1 MTTDITAPAK
11 IPATTPATTY
21 VELQVTSHFSFLRGA
36 SAPEELFAA
45 AALLGHRALGLC
57 DRGSVAGMVRGLLGQ
72 EATGVRL
79 IAGSRVDLRDGGSL
93 LLYPKDRAAWSRLT
107 RLLTLGKSRGGKGN
121 CWLDWADLAAWGAAA
136 SGGDVAGTGD
146 AASGG
151 DAAPGGDG
159 AGASK
164 RAPAS
169 EARAGKGLVA
179 ILLADE
185 AGEQTEQALEA
196 LRDLFG
202 ADAYLALSFRRRPGD
217 AARLRALDALGQRIG
232 VRRVACGDILYHVP
246 ERRPLQDV
254 LTAIREK
261 TTVDALGFKRERF
274 MDRALKSPA
283 EMERRF
289 ALFPDAI
296 QATADIAA
304 ACRFDLG
311 EIRYQYPYEEVMAGR
326 TAQEALAALTEE
338 GAARMFPD
346 GVPPAYRRQID
357 HELRLIG
364 ELNYAPYFLTVNS
377 IVAESRR
384 RGILCQGRGSAAN
397 SCVCFLLGVT
407 SIDPIKH
414 ELLFERFVS
423 GERKEPPDIDV
434 DFEHERREEIIQWIY
449 ETYGRHR
456 SALTAVVT
464 RYRTRGAV
472 AEVGKALGLPR
483 DLTKMLTGLVWGWSV
498 DGIPDERIAELNLNA
513 ADHRLRLTLDLAQ
526 QLIGTPRHLSQ
537 HPGGFVLT
545 QERLDDLVP
554 IEPARME
561 DRQIIEWDKDDI
573 DVLKFMK
580 VDVLGLGMLGCMNRA
595 FNLLREH
602 KGVDV
607 GMADLQDDDP
617 DVYGMIQK
625 ADTLGVFQIESR
637 AQMSMLP
644 RIKPKCFYDLVIE
657 VAIVRPGPIQ
667 GDMVHPYLRRR
678 EGKEKPE
685 YPKPELRAVLEKTLG
700 VPLFQEQAMKV
711 AIVGAGFTPAEAD
724 QLRRAMATFKLTGG
738 VSHFYDKLVGG
749 MTQRGYPKDFAERTF
764 KQIEGFG
771 SYGFP
776 ESHAASFA
784 KIAYASCWM
793 KHHHPDVFCAALL
806 NAQPMGFYAPAQI
819 VRDAR
824 NHGVEV
830 RPVSI
835 NESHWDCTLEESG
848 AGGVAGRLRAVRLGL
863 RQVRSLAN
871 VHGAAIV
878 GARGDLPYDCVED
891 VWRRASVPRAAIERI
906 AEADGFACLAEDR
919 RQGLWKVKGLGEAPL
934 PLFAAADA
942 REASFSPEGREPAT
956 ALRPMT
962 EGREVVEDY
971 RTLQLSLRAH
981 PLSFLREALDKMGIV
996 RCADLGGIRDGR
1008 NIEVAGVIL
1017 VRQRPGSAKGVLF
1030 VTIEDETGIANGIL
1044 WPDRFDIYRRQV
1056 MSASMIAMRGRMQ
1069 KEGEVIHIICDR
1081 IVDHDA
1087 MLRQVGRTGFAVA
1100 PGRGDGARSGGGP
1113 DSRDAAWRPEPR
1125 TLAPPPM
1132 GQAAEEPAPLRQP
1145 SRNFR

>member
-1 MTTDITAPAK
+1 MPR
-11 IPATTPATTY
+11 Y

-36 SAPEELFAA
+36 SSPEELFAA
-45 AALLGHRALGLC
+45 AQLLGHEALGLA
-57 DRGSVAGMVRGLLGQ
+57 DRGSVAGVVRGWDGQ
-72 EATGVRL
+72 KTTGVRM
-79 IAGSRVDLRDGGSL
+79 IAGSRVDLTGGRAL
-93 LLYPKDRAAWSRLT
+93 LLYPTDRPAWSQLT
-107 RLLTLGKSRGGKGN
+107 RLLSAGKARGGKGR
-121 CWLDWADLAAWGAAA
+121 CVLAWAD
-136 SGGDVAGTGD
+136 VA
-146 AASGG
+146 
-151 DAAPGGDG
+151 
-159 AGASK
+159 
-164 RAPAS
+164 
-169 EARAGKGLVA
+169 ARAQGLIA
-179 ILLADE
+179 ILVPDLADQST
-185 AGEQTEQALEA
+185 AAHLA
-196 LRDLFG
+196 DLREVFG
-202 ADAYLALSFRRRPGD
+202 DRGYCALALRRRPDD
-217 AARLRALDALGQRIG
+217 AARLHALNALARAAG
-232 VRRVACGDILYHVP
+232 VRCVATGDVLYHTP
-246 ERRPLQDV
+246 AARPLQDV
-254 LTAIREK
+254 MSAIREQ
-261 TTVDALGFKRERF
+261 TTIDALGFKRERF
-274 MDRALKSPA
+274 ADRNLKSPA

-289 ALFPDAI
+289 AAFPDAI
-296 QATADIAA
+296 AASADIAA
-304 ACRFDLG
+304 QCQFDLG
-311 EIRYQYPYEEVMAGR
+311 EIQYQYPYEQVIAGR

-338 GAARMFPD
+338 GADQMFP
-346 GVPPAYRRQID
+346 GGLPPAYRSQID
-357 HELRLIG
+357 HELRLIAQLG
-364 ELNYAPYFLTVNS
+364 YAPYFLTVNA

-397 SCVCFLLGVT
+397 SCVCYMLGIT
-407 SIDPIKH
+407 SIDPIQH

-449 ETYGRHR
+449 ATYGRHR

-483 DLTKMLTGLVWGWSV
+483 DLTKMLTGLVWGWSE
-498 DGIPDERIAELNLNA
+498 DGITDEQIASLNLNA
-513 ADHRLRLTLDLAQ
+513 NDHRLRLTLDLSR

-573 DVLKFMK
+573 DALKFMK

-595 FNLLREH
+595 FNLLEEV
-602 KGVDV
+602 KGIRV

-617 DVYGMIQK
+617 DVYAMIQK

-644 RIKPKCFYDLVIE
+644 RIKPARFYDLVIE

-678 EGKEKPE
+678 EGKEIPE

-749 MTQRGYPKDFAERTF
+749 MIARGYPKDFAERTF

-830 RPVSI
+830 RAVSI
-835 NESHWDCTLEESG
+835 NHSHWDCTLEPT
-848 AGGVAGRLRAVRLGL
+848 GGRYFAVRLGF
-863 RQVRSLAN
+863 RQVRELAN
-871 VHGAAIV
+871 VHGATIV
-878 GARGDLPYDCVED
+878 AARGPAQFESVEE
-891 VWRRASVPRAAIERI
+891 VWRRAGVPRAAIERL
-906 AEADGFACLAEDR
+906 AEADAFHTIAEDR
-919 RQGLWKVKGLGEAPL
+919 RQSLWKVKGLGDAPL
-934 PLFAAADA
+934 PLFAAADE
-942 REASFSPEGREPAT
+942 REAQFSPEGLEPAT
-956 ALRPMT
+956 TLRPMT
-962 EGREVVEDY
+962 DGREVVEDY
-971 RTLQLSLRAH
+971 RSLQLSLRAH
-981 PLSFLREALDKMGIV
+981 PISFLRDQLSAMNIV
-996 RCADLGGIRDGR
+996 RCADLTNIRSGR

-1030 VTIEDETGIANGIL
+1030 VTIEDETGVANGII
-1044 WPDRFDIYRRQV
+1044 WPNKFEIYRRPV
-1056 MSASMIAMRGRMQ
+1056 MSASMIAMRGRLQ
-1069 KEGEVIHIICDR
+1069 KEGEIIHVICDR
-1081 IVDHDA
+1081 IIDHDE
-1087 MLRQVGRTGFAVA
+1087 MLRSIGRTEFAVA
-1100 PGRGDGARSGGGP
+1100 PGRGDGATSGGGP
-1113 DSRDAAWRPEPR
+1113 DSRDSSWRPQGR
-1125 TLAPPPM
+1125 TLGSAPF
-1132 GQAAEEPAPLRQP
+1132 GTIQEREEILRLR
-1145 SRNFR
+1145 SHDFH

>member
-1 MTTDITAPAK
+1 MSR
-11 IPATTPATTY
+11 Y

-36 SAPEELFAA
+36 SSPEELFAA
-45 AALLGHRALGLC
+45 AALLGHSAIGLA
-57 DRGSVAGMVRGLLGQ
+57 DWGTVAGVVRGWDGQ
-72 EATGVRL
+72 KATGVRM
-79 IAGSRVDLRDGGSL
+79 IAGTRVDLVDGRSL
-93 LLYPKDRAAWSRLT
+93 LLYPRSRAAWSQLT
-107 RLLTLGKSRGGKGN
+107 RLLSNGKKRGGKGR
-121 CWLDWADLAAWGAAA
+121 CLLEWADVAAYSEDMVGILVPDLP
-136 SGGDVAGTGD
+136 GDITAGH
-146 AASGG
+146 
-151 DAAPGGDG
+151 
-159 AGASK
+159 
-164 RAPAS
+164 
-169 EARAGKGLVA
+169 
-179 ILLADE
+179 
-185 AGEQTEQALEA
+185 
-196 LRDLFG
+196 LRDLRDIFG
-202 ADAYLALSFRRRPGD
+202 PRGFCALSLRRRPDDGE
-217 AARLRALDALGQRIG
+217 RLYRLDALARASG
-232 VRRVACGDILYHVP
+232 VRSVATGDVLYHSA

-254 LTAIREK
+254 VSAIREK
-261 TTVDALGFKRERF
+261 CTIDELGFRRERF
-274 MDRALKSPA
+274 MDRNLKSPA

-289 ALFPDAI
+289 AAFPDAI
-296 QATADIAA
+296 EASAAIAA
-304 ACRFDLG
+304 QCTFDLG
-311 EIRYQYPYEEVMAGR
+311 QIQYQYPYEEVMEGR
-326 TAQEALAALTEE
+326 TAQQALAALTRQ
-338 GAARMFPD
+338 AAAVKFPD
-346 GVPPAYRRQID
+346 GVPRRYRDQID
-357 HELRLIG
+357 HELGLIERLG
-364 ELNYAPYFLTVNS
+364 YAPYFLTVNA

-397 SCVCFLLGVT
+397 SCVCYLLGVT
-407 SIDPIKH
+407 SIDPIQH

-423 GERKEPPDIDV
+423 GERREPPDIDV

-449 ETYGRHR
+449 DTYGRER

-483 DLTKMLTGLVWGWSV
+483 DLTKMLTGLVWGWSM
-498 DGIPDERIAELNLNA
+498 DGIPQEQIESLNLNA
-513 ADHRLRLTLDLAQ
+513 EDHRLKLTLDLAR

-545 QERLDDLVP
+545 QDRLDELVP

-561 DRQIIEWDKDDI
+561 ERQIIEWDKDDI
-573 DVLKFMK
+573 DALKFMK

-595 FNLLREH
+595 FNLLEQD
-602 KGVDV
+602 KGIRVT
-607 GMADLQDDDP
+607 MADLQDDDP
-617 DVYGMIQK
+617 DVYRMIQK
-625 ADTLGVFQIESR
+625 ADTLGTFQIESR

-644 RIKPKCFYDLVIE
+644 RMKPREFYDLVIE

-678 EGKEKPE
+678 EGKENPE

-749 MTQRGYPKDFAERTF
+749 MVARGYPKDFAERTF

-793 KHHHPDVFCAALL
+793 KYHHPDAFCAALL

-835 NESHWDCTLEESG
+835 NHSHWDCTLEQ
-848 AGGVAGRLRAVRLGL
+848 ARGRYSAVRLGF
-863 RQVRSLAN
+863 RQVRGLAN
-871 VHGAAIV
+871 LHGAAIV
-878 GARGDLPYDCVED
+878 AARGPAPYASIEE
-891 VWRRASVPRAAIERI
+891 VWRRAGVPRAAIERL
-906 AEADGFACLAEDR
+906 AEADAFQCLAEDR

-942 REASFSPEGREPAT
+942 LEQGFSPEGLEPDVALAKLT
-956 ALRPMT
+956 A
-962 EGREVVEDY
+962 GREVVEDY
-971 RTLQLSLRAH
+971 RALQLSLRGH
-981 PLSFLREALDKMGIV
+981 PLQFLRARLDEMRIV
-996 RCADLGGIRDGR
+996 PCANLANMREGR
-1008 NIEVAGVIL
+1008 NVEVAGVIL

-1030 VTIEDETGIANGIL
+1030 VTIEDETGVAQGIL
-1044 WPDRFDIYRRQV
+1044 WPDRFEIYRRQV
-1056 MSASMIAMRGRMQ
+1056 MSASMIAMRGRLQ

-1081 IVDHDA
+1081 ITDHDD
-1087 MLRQVGRTGFAVA
+1087 MLRSIGRMDFSVM
-1100 PGRGDGARSGGGP
+1100 PGRGDGATHGGGP
-1113 DSRDAAWRPEPR
+1113 DPRDPGIPRGR
-1125 TLAPPPM
+1125 TLASPPF
-1132 GQAAEEPAPLRQP
+1132 GTTASQDDLVRIR
-1145 SRNFR
+1145 SHDFH

>member
-1 MTTDITAPAK
+1 MA
-11 IPATTPATTY
+11 TY
-21 VELQVTSHFSFLRGA
+21 VELQVTSHFSFLRG
-36 SAPEELFAA
+36 SSSPEELFAA
-45 AALLGHRALGLC
+45 AALLGHQTLGLA
-57 DRGSVAGMVRGLLGQ
+57 DRGSVAGVVRGWDGQ
-72 EATGVRL
+72 KATGVRM
-79 IAGSRVDLRDGGSL
+79 IAGARVDLTDGRAL
-93 LLYPKDRAAWSRLT
+93 LLYPTNRPAWARLT
-107 RLLTLGKSRGGKGN
+107 RLLSLGKARGGKGH
-121 CWLDWADLAAWGAAA
+121 CLLGWPDIAAHAD
-136 SGGDVAGTGD
+136 
-146 AASGG
+146 
-151 DAAPGGDG
+151 
-159 AGASK
+159 
-164 RAPAS
+164 
-169 EARAGKGLVA
+169 GLIA
-179 ILLADE
+179 ILLPDLPDE
-185 AGEQTEQALEA
+185 ITAEH
-196 LRDLFG
+196 LRDLGALFG
-202 ADAYLALSFRRRPGD
+202 ARGYCALSLRRRPND
-217 AARLRALDALGQRIG
+217 IARLHALDALARTARI
-232 VRRVACGDILYHVP
+232 RSVATGDILYHSS

-254 LTAIREK
+254 MTAIREK
-261 TTVDALGFKRERF
+261 TTIDALGFRRERF
-274 MDRALKSPA
+274 MDRDLKSLA

-289 ALFPDAI
+289 AAFPDAI
-296 QATADIAA
+296 QASADIAA
-304 ACRFDLG
+304 VCRFDLG
-311 EIRYQYPYEEVMAGR
+311 EIQYQYPFEQVMAGR
-326 TAQEALAALTEE
+326 TAQEALADLTEAA
-338 GAARMFPD
+338 AARMFPD
-346 GVPPAYRRQID
+346 GLPRAYRHQID
-357 HELRLIG
+357 HELRLIDQ
-364 ELNYAPYFLTVNS
+364 LSYAPYFLTVNA

-397 SCVCFLLGVT
+397 SCVCYMLGIT
-407 SIDPIKH
+407 SIDPIQH

-498 DGIPDERIAELNLNA
+498 DGIPDEQIASLNLNA
-513 ADHRLRLTLDLAQ
+513 DDHRLKLTLELARE
-526 QLIGTPRHLSQ
+526 LIGTPRHLSQ

-554 IEPARME
+554 IEPARMD

-573 DVLKFMK
+573 DALKFMK
-580 VDVLGLGMLGCMNRA
+580 VDILGLGMLGCMNRA
-595 FNLLREH
+595 FNLLDAH
-602 KGVDV
+602 KGIRV

-617 DVYGMIQK
+617 DVYAMIQK

-644 RIKPKCFYDLVIE
+644 RMKPTKFYDLVIE

-685 YPKPELRAVLEKTLG
+685 YPRPELRAVLEKTLG

-711 AIVGAGFTPAEAD
+711 AIVGAGFTPQEAD

-749 MTQRGYPKDFAERTF
+749 MVARGYPQEFAERTF

-824 NHGVEV
+824 NHGVDV
-830 RPVSI
+830 LPVSV
-835 NESHWDCTLEESG
+835 NHSHWDCTLEPASG
-848 AGGVAGRLRAVRLGL
+848 RYLAVRLGF
-863 RQVRSLAN
+863 RQIRGLAN
-871 VHGAAIV
+871 IHGATIV
-878 GARGDLPYDCVED
+878 AARGPLPYGSVEE
-891 VWRRASVPRAAIERI
+891 VWRRAGVPRAAIERL
-906 AEADGFACLAEDR
+906 AEGDAFQCISEDR

-934 PLFAAADA
+934 PLFAAADE
-942 REASFSPEGREPAT
+942 REAKFSPEGLEPAT
-956 ALRPMT
+956 SLRPMT
-962 EGREVVEDY
+962 DGREVVEDY
-971 RTLQLSLRAH
+971 RALSLSLRAH
-981 PLSFLREALDKMGIV
+981 PLSFLRSQLHDMKIV
-996 RCADLGGIRDGR
+996 SCAELATIRDGR
-1008 NIEVAGVIL
+1008 NVEVAGVIL

-1030 VTIEDETGIANGIL
+1030 VTIEDETGVANGIL
-1044 WPDRFDIYRRQV
+1044 WPDRFEIYRRQV
-1056 MSASMIAMRGRMQ
+1056 MSASMIAMRGRLQ

-1081 IVDHDA
+1081 ITDHDE
-1087 MLRQVGRTGFAVA
+1087 MLRSVGRRDFVVP
-1100 PGRGDGARSGGGP
+1100 PGRGDGAKNGGGP
-1113 DSRDAAWRPEPR
+1113 DPRDPAWPPRGR
-1125 TLAPPPM
+1125 TLASAPF
-1132 GQAAEEPAPLRQP
+1132 GTQAEEDEIVRIR
-1145 SRNFR
+1145 SHDFH

>member
-1 MTTDITAPAK
+1 MA
-11 IPATTPATTY
+11 TPATTY

-36 SAPEELFAA
+36 SSPEELFAA
-45 AALLGHRALGLC
+45 AATMGHKVLGLA
-57 DRGSVAGMVRGLLGQ
+57 DWGSVAGVVRGWDGQ
-72 EATGVRL
+72 KATGVRMIPGARVEL
-79 IAGSRVDLRDGGSL
+79 IDGRVL
-93 LLYPKDRAAWSRLT
+93 LLYPTARAAWSRLT
-107 RLLTLGKSRGGKGN
+107 RLLSVGKARGGKGCCILEWQN
-121 CWLDWADLAAWGAAA
+121 VVDHAD
-136 SGGDVAGTGD
+136 
-146 AASGG
+146 
-151 DAAPGGDG
+151 
-159 AGASK
+159 
-164 RAPAS
+164 
-169 EARAGKGLVA
+169 GLIA
-179 ILLADE
+179 ILVPDLPDATTTRHLSE
-185 AGEQTEQALEA
+185 

-202 ADAYLALSFRRRPGD
+202 DFGYLALSLRRRPDD
-217 AARLRALDALGQRIG
+217 AERLHCLDALARTAG
-232 VRRVACGDILYHVP
+232 VRAVATGDVLYHAADA
-246 ERRPLQDV
+246 RPLQDV
-254 LTAIREK
+254 MTAIREK
-261 TTVDALGFKRERF
+261 TTIDALGFRRERF
-274 MDRALKSPA
+274 MDRNLKSPA

-289 ALFPDAI
+289 AGFPDAI

-311 EIRYQYPYEEVMAGR
+311 EIQYQYPYEEVMAGR
-326 TAQEALAALTEE
+326 SAQEALASLTED
-338 GAARMFPD
+338 AAATMFPN
-346 GVPPAYRRQID
+346 GLPVAYRDQID
-357 HELRLIG
+357 HELTLIDQLG
-364 ELNYAPYFLTVNS
+364 YAPYFLTVNA

-397 SCVCFLLGVT
+397 SCVCYLLGIT

-449 ETYGRHR
+449 ETYGRER

-483 DLTKMLTGLVWGWSV
+483 DLTKMLTGLVWGWSM
-498 DGIPDERIAELNLNA
+498 DGIPQERVDSLNLNSE
-513 ADHRLRLTLDLAQ
+513 DHRLKLTLELAR

-573 DVLKFMK
+573 DALKFMK

-595 FNLLREH
+595 FNLLEVM
-602 KGVDV
+602 KGIPKT
-607 GMADLQDDDP
+607 MADLQDDDQN
-617 DVYGMIQK
+617 VYAMIQK
-625 ADTLGVFQIESR
+625 ADTLGTFQIESR

-644 RIKPKCFYDLVIE
+644 RLRPRKFYDLVIQ

-678 EGKEKPE
+678 EGKETPE
-685 YPKPELRAVLEKTLG
+685 YPKRELQAVLEKTLG

-711 AIVGAGFTPAEAD
+711 AIVGAGFTAVEAD

-738 VSHFYDKLVGG
+738 VTHFYDKLVNG
-749 MTQRGYPKDFAERTF
+749 MVSRGYPQDFAERTF

-793 KHHHPDVFCAALL
+793 KHHHPDVFCTALL

-824 NHGVEV
+824 NHGVVV
-830 RPVSI
+830 RSVSI
-835 NESHWDCTLEESG
+835 NHSHWDCTLEPT
-848 AGGVAGRLRAVRLGL
+848 GGRYLAVRLGF
-863 RQVRSLAN
+863 RQVRGLAN

-878 GARGDLPYDCVED
+878 AARGPAPFESVEE
-891 VWRRASVPRAAIERI
+891 VWRRAGVPRAAIERL
-906 AEADGFACLAEDR
+906 AEADAFHVLAEDR

-934 PLFAAADA
+934 PLFAAADE
-942 REASFSPEGREPAT
+942 REAQFSPEGVEPGVI
-956 ALRPMT
+956 LRPMT
-962 EGREVVEDY
+962 DGREVVEDY
-971 RTLQLSLRAH
+971 RSLQLSLRGH
-981 PLSFLREALDKMGIV
+981 PMSFLRGQLDAMRIV
-996 RCADLGGIRDGR
+996 RCADLATIRDGR

-1030 VTIEDETGIANGIL
+1030 VTIEDETGVANGII
-1044 WPDRFDIYRRQV
+1044 WPDRFEIYRRQV
-1056 MSASMIAMRGRMQ
+1056 MSASMIAMRGRLQ
-1069 KEGEVIHIICDR
+1069 KEGEVTHIICDR
-1081 IVDHDA
+1081 ITDHDD
-1087 MLRQVGRTGFAVA
+1087 MLRSIGRMEFAVA
-1100 PGRGDGARSGGGP
+1100 PGRGDGARNGSGP
-1113 DSRDAAWRPEPR
+1113 DPRDPAWPPRGR
-1125 TLAPPPM
+1125 TLSYPPFNAVPD
-1132 GQAAEEPAPLRQP
+1132 EEDLLRIR
-1145 SRNFR
+1145 SHDFH

>member
-1 MTTDITAPAK
+1 MPR
-11 IPATTPATTY
+11 Y
-21 VELQVTSHFSFLRGA
+21 VELQATSHFSFLRGA
-36 SAPEELFAA
+36 SSPEELFAA
-45 AALLGHRALGLC
+45 AKLLGHEALGLA
-57 DRGSVAGMVRGLLGQ
+57 DRGSVAGVVRGWEGQ
-72 EATGVRL
+72 KATGVRM
-79 IAGSRVDLRDGGSL
+79 IPGARADLTDGRTL
-93 LLYPKDRAAWSRLT
+93 LLYPTDRPAWSGLT
-107 RLLTLGKSRGGKGN
+107 RLLSLGKARGGKGA
-121 CWLDWADLAAWGAAA
+121 CLLDWSDLAARAEGLM
-136 SGGDVAGTGD
+136 GILVPDL
-146 AASGG
+146 
-151 DAAPGGDG
+151 PG
-159 AGASK
+159 
-164 RAPAS
+164 
-169 EARAGKGLVA
+169 
-179 ILLADE
+179 
-185 AGEQTEQALEA
+185 EA
-196 LRDLFG
+196 LAVQLGELREVFG
-202 ADAYLALSFRRRPGD
+202 ARGHLALTLRRRPDD
-217 AARLRALDALGQRIG
+217 AARLHRLDAMARSAG
-232 VRRVACGDILYHVP
+232 VRSVATGDVLYHTP

-254 LTAIREK
+254 MTAIREK
-261 TTVDALGFKRERF
+261 TTIDALGYRRERF
-274 MDRALKSPA
+274 MDRALQSPA

-289 ALFPDAI
+289 AAFPDAV
-296 QATADIAA
+296 QASADIAA
-304 ACRFDLG
+304 ICRFDIG
-311 EIRYQYPYEEVMAGR
+311 AIRYQYPYEKVMAGR
-326 TAQEALAALTEE
+326 SAQQALAALTEE
-338 GAARMFPD
+338 AAARMFPAGLPD
-346 GVPPAYRRQID
+346 AYRRQID
-357 HELRLIG
+357 HELRLIEQLG
-364 ELNYAPYFLTVNS
+364 YAPYFLTVHA

-397 SCVCFLLGVT
+397 SCVCFVLGIT
-407 SIDPIKH
+407 SIDPVRH

-498 DGIPDERIAELNLNA
+498 EGITDAQIASLNLNA
-513 ADHRLRLTLDLAQ
+513 DDHRLRLTLELARA
-526 QLIGTPRHLSQ
+526 LIGTPRHLSQ

-545 QERLDDLVP
+545 QDRLDDLVP
-554 IEPARME
+554 IEPARMK

-573 DVLKFMK
+573 DALRFMK

-595 FNLLREH
+595 FNLLAEA
-602 KGVDV
+602 KGIHVA
-607 GMADLQDDDP
+607 MADLQEDDP
-617 DVYGMIQK
+617 AVYAMIQK

-644 RIKPKCFYDLVIE
+644 RIKPARFYDLVIE

-685 YPKPELRAVLEKTLG
+685 YPKAELRAVLEKTLG

-738 VSHFYDKLVGG
+738 VSHFYDKLVNG
-749 MTQRGYPKDFAERTF
+749 MVARGYPRDFAERTF

-784 KIAYASCWM
+784 KIAYASSWM

-824 NHGVEV
+824 QHGVEV

-835 NESHWDCTLEESG
+835 NHSHWDCTLES
-848 AGGVAGRLRAVRLGL
+848 AGGRYMAVRLGL
-863 RQVRSLAN
+863 RQVRGLAN

-878 GARGDLPYDCVED
+878 AARGPSPYGSVEE
-891 VWRRASVPRAAIERI
+891 VWRRAGVPRAAIERL
-906 AEADGFACLAEDR
+906 AEADAFRCLAEDR

-942 REASFSPEGREPAT
+942 REARFSPEGREPPV
-956 ALRPMT
+956 ALKAMT

-971 RTLQLSLRAH
+971 RSLQLSLRAH
-981 PLSFLREALDKMGIV
+981 PVSFLREDLGAMGVV
-996 RCADLGGIRDGR
+996 RCADLASLPGGRHV
-1008 NIEVAGVIL
+1008 EVAGVVL
-1017 VRQRPGSAKGVLF
+1017 VRQRPGSAGGVLF
-1030 VTIEDETGIANGIL
+1030 VTIEDETGIANGIV
-1044 WPDRFDIYRRQV
+1044 WPDRFETYRRQI
-1056 MSASMIAMRGRMQ
+1056 MSASMIALRGRLQ
-1069 KEGEVIHIICDR
+1069 KEGEVIHVIADR

-1087 MLRQVGRTGFAVA
+1087 MLRRIGERHFSVA
-1100 PGRGDGARSGGGP
+1100 PGRGDGASSGNGP
-1113 DSRDAAWRPEPR
+1113 DARDPGRRDRGMELASRQGRSVI
-1125 TLAPPPM
+1125 
-1132 GQAAEEPAPLRQP
+1132 QP
-1145 SRNFR
+1145 DQIVPIRSHDFH

>member
-1 MTTDITAPAK
+1 MSR
-11 IPATTPATTY
+11 Y
-21 VELQVTSHFSFLRGA
+21 VELQITSHFSFLRGA
-36 SAPEELFAA
+36 SSPEQLFSA
-45 AALLGHRALGLC
+45 AALLGHKALGLA
-57 DRGSVAGMVRGLLGQ
+57 DWGSVAGVVRGWDAQ
-72 EATGVRL
+72 KATGVRM
-79 IAGSRVDLRDGGSL
+79 IAGARVDLTDGKAL
-93 LLYPKDRAAWSRLT
+93 LLYPTDRPAWSRLT
-107 RLLTLGKSRGGKGN
+107 RLLSVGKTRGGKG
-121 CWLDWADLAAWGAAA
+121 CCLLDWADV
-136 SGGDVAGTGD
+136 VAHGEGQMAILVPDQPDDTTMANLFELKTVFG
-146 AASGG
+146 
-151 DAAPGGDG
+151 
-159 AGASK
+159 
-164 RAPAS
+164 
-169 EARAGKGLVA
+169 ARAHMA
-179 ILLADE
+179 
-185 AGEQTEQALEA
+185 
-196 LRDLFG
+196 
-202 ADAYLALSFRRRPGD
+202 LALRRRPD
-217 AARLRALDALGQRIG
+217 DIARLHRLDAMARTAT
-232 VRRVACGDILYHVP
+232 VRSVATGDILYHSP
-246 ERRPLQDV
+246 DFRPLQDV
-254 LTAIREK
+254 MTAIREK
-261 TTVDALGFKRERF
+261 TTIDCLGFKRERY
-274 MDRALKSPA
+274 MDRNLKSPA

-289 ALFPDAI
+289 SAFPDAI
-296 QATADIAA
+296 QASADIAA
-304 ACRFDLG
+304 QCRFDLG
-311 EIRYQYPYEEVMAGR
+311 EIQYQYPYEQVMEGR
-326 TAQEALAALTEE
+326 TAQQALTALTQ
-338 GAARMFPD
+338 AAADRMFPD
-346 GVPPAYRRQID
+346 GLPASYRNQID
-357 HELRLIG
+357 HELRLIDQLG
-364 ELNYAPYFLTVNS
+364 YAPYFLTVNS

-397 SCVCFLLGVT
+397 SCVCYMLGIT

-449 ETYGRHR
+449 ETYGRTR
-456 SALTAVVT
+456 SALTAEVT

-483 DLTKMLTGLVWGWSV
+483 DLTKMLTGLVWGWSM
-498 DGIPDERIAELNLNA
+498 DGITDEQIASANLNA
-513 ADHRLRLTLDLAQ
+513 DDHRLKLTLELSR

-545 QERLDDLVP
+545 QDRLDDLVP

-573 DVLKFMK
+573 DALKFMK

-595 FNLLREH
+595 FNLLEEH
-602 KGVDV
+602 KGLRV

-617 DVYGMIQK
+617 AVYAMIQR

-644 RIKPKCFYDLVIE
+644 RIKPKEFYDLVIE

-678 EGKEKPE
+678 EGKEVPE
-685 YPKPELRAVLEKTLG
+685 YPKPELEAVLKKTLG

-711 AIVGAGFTPAEAD
+711 AIVGAGFTPVEAD

-738 VSHFYDKLVGG
+738 VSHFYDKLVNG
-749 MTQRGYPKDFAERTF
+749 MIARGYPKDFAERTF

-835 NESHWDCTLEESG
+835 NHSHWDCTLEQ
-848 AGGVAGRLRAVRLGL
+848 ARGRYKAVRLGF
-863 RQVRSLAN
+863 RKVRGLAN
-871 VHGAAIV
+871 LHGAAIV
-878 GARGDLPYDCVED
+878 GARGPAPFESVEE
-891 VWRRASVPRAAIERI
+891 VWRRAGVPRTAIERL
-906 AEADGFACLAEDR
+906 AEADAFACIAQDR

-942 REASFSPEGREPAT
+942 REGKFSPEGQEASV
-956 ALRPMT
+956 ALQPMT

-971 RTLQLSLRAH
+971 RSLQLSLRNH
-981 PLSFLREALDKMGIV
+981 PLSFLRAELDAMRIV
-996 RCADLGGIRDGR
+996 RCADLTSIRDGR

-1030 VTIEDETGIANGIL
+1030 VTIEDETGVAQGIL
-1044 WPDRFDIYRRQV
+1044 WPDRFEIYRRQV
-1056 MSASMIAMRGRMQ
+1056 MSASMIAMRGRLQ
-1069 KEGEVIHIICDR
+1069 KEGEVIHVICDR
-1081 IVDHDA
+1081 IIDHDE
-1087 MLRQVGRTGFAVA
+1087 MLRSVGRRSFSVA
-1100 PGRGDGARSGGGP
+1100 PGRGDGATHGGGP
-1113 DSRDAAWRPEPR
+1113 DPRDPTFPCGR
-1125 TLAPPPM
+1125 TLGSPPYGTANAPPDDILPI
-1132 GQAAEEPAPLRQP
+1132 R
-1145 SRNFR
+1145 SHDFH

>member
-1 MTTDITAPAK
+1 MPGETK
-11 IPATTPATTY
+11 Y
-21 VELQVTSHFSFLRGA
+21 VELQVTSYFSFLRGA

-45 AALLGHRALGLC
+45 AALQGHTALGLA
-57 DRGSVAGMVRGLLGQ
+57 DRGSVAGVVRGLSGQ
-72 EATGVRL
+72 ETTGTRM
-79 IAGSRVDLRDGGSL
+79 IAGARVDLRDGRSL
-93 LLYPKDRAAWSRLT
+93 LLYPKDRTSWSRLT
-107 RLLTLGKSRGGKGN
+107 RLLTLGKARGGKGQ
-121 CWLDWADLAAWGAAA
+121 CWLDWP
-136 SGGDVAGTGD
+136 DVAAHAEGQI
-146 AASGG
+146 
-151 DAAPGGDG
+151 
-159 AGASK
+159 
-164 RAPAS
+164 
-169 EARAGKGLVA
+169 A
-179 ILLADE
+179 ILLPDQPDE
-185 AGEQTEQALEA
+185 TARLNLTE
-196 LRDLFG
+196 LREVFG
-202 ADAYLALSFRRRPGD
+202 TRAHMALSLRRRPGD
-217 AARLRALDALGQRIG
+217 GARLRALDALARATG
-232 VRRVACGDILYHVP
+232 VRSVATGDILYHAP

-254 LTAIREK
+254 VTAIREK
-261 TTVDALGFKRERF
+261 VTIDALGFRRERF
-274 MDRALKSPA
+274 MDRCLQSPQ

-296 QATADIAA
+296 EASADIAD
-304 ACRFDLG
+304 ACRFDLA
-311 EIRYQYPYEEVMAGR
+311 EIRYQYPYEQVMEGR
-326 TAQEALAALTEE
+326 SAQEALAQLTE
-338 GAARMFPD
+338 AAATAMFPD
-346 GVPPAYRRQID
+346 GLPAPYRSQID
-357 HELRLIG
+357 HELRLIDQLG
-364 ELNYAPYFLTVNS
+364 YAPYFLTVNS

-397 SCVCFLLGVT
+397 SCVCYMLGIT

-483 DLTKMLTGLVWGWSV
+483 DLTKMLTGLVWGWSA
-498 DGIPDERIAELNLNA
+498 DGISDEEIEKLNLNA
-513 ADHRLRLTLDLAQ
+513 QDHRLRLTLDLAR

-545 QERLDDLVP
+545 EERLDDLVP

-595 FNLLREH
+595 FNLLADH
-602 KGVDV
+602 KGIRI

-617 DVYGMIQK
+617 DVFGMIQR

-749 MTQRGYPKDFAERTF
+749 MVERGYPKDFAERTF

-835 NESHWDCTLEESG
+835 NDSHWDCTLEQTD
-848 AGGVAGRLRAVRLGL
+848 GRYLAVRLGF
-863 RQVRSLAN
+863 RQVRGLAN

-878 GARGDLPYDCVED
+878 GARGDKPYDAVED
-891 VWRRASVPRAAIERI
+891 VWRRAGVPRAAIERL
-906 AEADGFACLAEDR
+906 AEADAFHPLGESR
-919 RQGLWKVKGLGEAPL
+919 RQGLWKTKGLGEAPL
-934 PLFAAADA
+934 PLFQAADA
-942 REASFSPEGREPAT
+942 REARFSPEGIEPPT
-956 ALRPMT
+956 MLRAMT

-971 RTLQLSLRAH
+971 RATQLSLRAH
-981 PLSFLREALDKMGIV
+981 PLSFLRDELDAMGIV
-996 RCADLGGIRDGR
+996 RCADLHHIANGR
-1008 NIEVAGVIL
+1008 NIEVAGIIL

-1044 WPDRFDIYRRQV
+1044 WPDRFEIYRRPI
-1056 MSASMIAMRGRMQ
+1056 MAASMIAMRGRVQ
-1069 KEGEVIHIICDR
+1069 KEGEIIHVIADR
-1081 IVDHDA
+1081 IINQDD
-1087 MLRQVGRTGFAVA
+1087 MLGRIGRTGFAVA
-1100 PGRGDGARSGGGP
+1100 PGRGDGASNGGAP
-1113 DSRDAAWRPEPR
+1113 DSRE
-1125 TLAPPPM
+1125 
-1132 GQAAEEPAPLRQP
+1132 PLRQR
-1145 SRNFR
+1145 SRNFQ

>member
-1 MTTDITAPAK
+1 MVPSGSS
-11 IPATTPATTY
+11 IP
-21 VELQVTSHFSFLRGA
+21 E
-36 SAPEELFAA
+36 
-45 AALLGHRALGLC
+45 
-57 DRGSVAGMVRGLLGQ
+57 
-72 EATGVRL
+72 
-79 IAGSRVDLRDGGSL
+79 
-93 LLYPKDRAAWSRLT
+93 
-107 RLLTLGKSRGGKGN
+107 
-121 CWLDWADLAAWGAAA
+121 
-136 SGGDVAGTGD
+136 
-146 AASGG
+146 
-151 DAAPGGDG
+151 
-159 AGASK
+159 
-164 RAPAS
+164 
-169 EARAGKGLVA
+169 
-179 ILLADE
+179 
-185 AGEQTEQALEA
+185 
-196 LRDLFG
+196 
-202 ADAYLALSFRRRPGD
+202 
-217 AARLRALDALGQRIG
+217 
-232 VRRVACGDILYHVP
+232 
-246 ERRPLQDV
+246 
-254 LTAIREK
+254 
-261 TTVDALGFKRERF
+261 
-274 MDRALKSPA
+274 
-283 EMERRF
+283 
-289 ALFPDAI
+289 
-296 QATADIAA
+296 
-304 ACRFDLG
+304 
-311 EIRYQYPYEEVMAGR
+311 
-326 TAQEALAALTEE
+326 
-338 GAARMFPD
+338 
-346 GVPPAYRRQID
+346 
-357 HELRLIG
+357 
-364 ELNYAPYFLTVNS
+364 
-377 IVAESRR
+377 
-384 RGILCQGRGSAAN
+384 
-397 SCVCFLLGVT
+397 
-407 SIDPIKH
+407 
-414 ELLFERFVS
+414 
-423 GERKEPPDIDV
+423 
-434 DFEHERREEIIQWIY
+434 
-449 ETYGRHR
+449 
-456 SALTAVVT
+456 
-464 RYRTRGAV
+464 
-472 AEVGKALGLPR
+472 
-483 DLTKMLTGLVWGWSV
+483 
-498 DGIPDERIAELNLNA
+498 ERIAELNLNA
-513 ADHRLRLTLDLAQ
+513 DDYRLRLTLDLAR
-526 QLIGTPRHLSQ
+526 QLIGIPRHLSQ

-545 QERLDDLVP
+545 EERLDDLVP

-617 DVYGMIQK
+617 AVFGMIQK

-749 MTQRGYPKDFAERTF
+749 MVERGYPKDFAERTF

-819 VRDAR
+819 VRDAQK
-824 NHGVEV
+824 HGVEV

-835 NESHWDCTLEESG
+835 NDSHWDCTLEE
-848 AGGVAGRLRAVRLGL
+848 ADGGYLAVRLGF

-871 VHGAAIV
+871 IHGAAIV
-878 GARGDLPYDCVED
+878 GARGDVPYDCVED
-891 VWRRASVPRAAIERI
+891 VWRRAGVPRAAIERI
-906 AEADGFACLAEDR
+906 AEADGFACLSEDR
-919 RQGLWKVKGLGEAPL
+919 RQGLWKVRGLGEAPL

-942 REASFSPEGREPAT
+942 REAGFSPEGLEPET
-956 ALRPMT
+956 ALRSMT

-981 PLSFLREALDKMGIV
+981 PLSFLRDELDGMGIV
-996 RCADLGGIRDGR
+996 RCADLPHIRDGR

-1044 WPDRFDIYRRQV
+1044 WPDRFDIYRRPV
-1056 MSASMIAMRGRMQ
+1056 MSASMIAMRGRLQ

-1081 IVDHDA
+1081 IIDHDA
-1087 MLRQVGRTGFAVA
+1087 MLRSIGRSDFSVA
-1100 PGRGDGARSGGGP
+1100 PGRGDGARNGGGP
-1113 DSRDAAWRPEPR
+1113 DSRDA
-1125 TLAPPPM
+1125 
-1132 GQAAEEPAPLRQP
+1132 PLRIR
-1145 SRNFR
+1145 SHDFH